1 MFNQLLRIALNDL
14 QGSVA
19 ETTAVLGFQDG
30 SSQTSA
36 AAPVVQT
43 QVNEVASVVPINLSY
58 TVPQTATYQVTF
70 YYGASGLTGTGYWSP
85 VVNWTDPSGNSQ
97 NLAYPY
103 MGNSN
108 AGDPTDF
115 QSFSIPCFCLG
126 GTPIAVT
133 GAYSDTPFPMN
144 ISIKVVVMP

>member
-43 QVNEVASVVPINLSY
+43 QVNQRL
-58 TVPQTATYQVTF
+58 
-70 YYGASGLTGTGYWSP
+70 
-85 VVNWTDPSGNSQ
+85 
-97 NLAYPY
+97 
-103 MGNSN
+103 
-108 AGDPTDF
+108 
-115 QSFSIPCFCLG
+115 
-126 GTPIAVT
+126 
-133 GAYSDTPFPMN
+133 
-144 ISIKVVVMP
+144 